1 MKEALLH
8 FLGQLDRELLEKL
21 SFIAGIVAALV
32 AIVGFPLLGWPLF
45 AARSQRRDAIR
56 LSTSQVLLAAD
67 AVLASHAQVAANLR
81 PGGVWYGEHGELGQI
96 HPTDKELPQVEPY
109 LGVLERIFI
118 AYQAGQLDPETIDH
132 LYGYRLGNIWANERI
147 VVTKLQNEERKA
159 SWSRAIA
166 LTYVLEAHRGAR
178 FKGHTDRYFPNS
190 LFDYRS
196 ARRIWRATR

>member
-8 FLGQLDRELLEKL
+8 VLDQLDRELLEKL
-21 SFIAGIVAALV
+21 SFIAGVVAALM
-32 AIVGFPLLGWPLF
+32 AIVGFPLLGWQLF
-45 AARSQRRDAIR
+45 VARSQRRDAIR

-81 PGGVWYGEHGELGQI
+81 PGGVWHGELGQI
-96 HPTDKELPQVEPY
+96 HPTDEELPQVEPY
-109 LGVLERIFI
+109 LGVFERIFI

-132 LYGYRLGNIWANERI
+132 LYGYRLRNIWANERI
-147 VVTKLQNEERKA
+147 VVTKLQNERLKA

-166 LTYVLEAHRGAR
+166 LTYVLEAHRGER
-178 FKGHTDRYFPNS
+178 FKGHIDRYFPKS

-196 ARRIWRATR
+196 GRRIWRATR